1 MPSKEVASGS
11 LDLNYVRARLP
22 ERRIDWFG
30 SVNSTMTIAA
40 QLARDGCPGGTIVG
54 AEGQL
59 AGIGRH
65 GHVWHSEVGA
75 GLYLSMVLRLPT
87 HQAMPARGMPAAML
101 ALGLSVQEA
110 IAQVTQLAPDLRW
123 PNDVLVNGKKCA
135 GILAQV
141 EGEAIIAG
149 IGINVRQAMFP
160 AAISD
165 VATSLRIEGAPDVRR
180 EDLLIALVEA
190 VDRSCKILTEQGPRA
205 IFEMFTQSSTYVS
218 GRRVRVDQKDQII
231 EGVTCGLDESGFLI
245 VREDNGKET
254 TILAGGVRPA

>member
-11 LDLNYVRARLP
+11 LDLNQVRARLP
-22 ERRIDWFG
+22 DRRIDWFG

-40 QLARDGCPGGTIVG
+40 QLARDGCASGTIVG

-59 AGIGRH
+59 AGVGRH

-75 GLYLSMVLRLPT
+75 GLYLSMVLRLPL
-87 HQAMPARGMPAAML
+87 AARGMPAAML
-101 ALGLSVQEA
+101 ALGLGVQEA
-110 IAQVTQLAPDLRW
+110 VAQATQLAPDLRW
-123 PNDVLVNGKKCA
+123 PNDVLLNGKKCA

-141 EGEAIIAG
+141 EGEAIVAG

-160 AAISD
+160 AAISE
-165 VATSLRIEGAPDVRR
+165 VATSLRIEGAADLRR

-190 VDRSCKILTEQGPRA
+190 VERCCKILTEQGPRA
-205 IFEMFTQSSTYVS
+205 IFEMFTRSSTYAS
-218 GRRVRVDQKDQII
+218 GRRVRVDLKEQII